1 MKKLFLLMVFALL
14 GGFYARAQE
23 DVENDKGVET
33 IVIGILTKE
42 LSLTTD
48 EAQKFWPIYNNYR
61 NEIRQ
66 AMRDRNGGALE
77 KQERVLNI
85 RKRYQGEFGKAL
97 PQQKVNRYFVVEGK
111 LINLLKKEMRQRQ
124 QNRII
129 HKRRV

>member
-97 PQQKVNRYFVVEGK
+97 PLQKVNRYFVVEGK